1 MVVARLQD
9 TWQTLRGELAPA
21 QVVLDLS
28 DQLLALQALPQPR
41 ARQQPLPM
49 LVPVPAATCRQGE
62 PIEVEALGDFI
73 GDLLLGQSLIRAHL
87 SVALPAAAAHWR
99 VLSGPRRRLSE
110 EPVTWLRQQR
120 PDLELPFALDDAYV
134 DVAPLRG
141 AGAEALVVA
150 IQRDLMLRWLE
161 VFAIAG
167 VVLDRLVPSQL
178 AVMAALQ
185 TRLEDAD
192 PASLVVLLDPEPKA
206 LRLLVWHRGVPVY
219 ERLLEGDAAA
229 QVEELGRCLTFLRWQ
244 QKLPEAAPCALL
256 IDRARAEAQ
265 PPEQLQALSGALER
279 GGMAL
284 ELADSGGYGSLGLRG
299 LALLEGAV

>member
-9 TWQTLRGELAPA
+9 AWQTLRGELAPA

-41 ARQQPLPM
+41 ARQQPLPL
-49 LVPVPAATCRQGE
+49 LVPVPPATCRAGE
-62 PIEVEALGDFI
+62 PIELEALGDFI
-73 GDLLLGQSLIRAHL
+73 GDLLLGQNLIRAHL

-99 VLSGPRRRLSE
+99 ALTGQRRRLAE
-110 EPVTWLRQQR
+110 DPVQWLRQQR
-120 PDLELPFALDDAYV
+120 PDLGLPFALDDAYV

-141 AGAEALVVA
+141 TQAEALVVA

-185 TRLEDAD
+185 PRLEEAD
-192 PASLVVLLDPEPKA
+192 PASLVVLLEPEPKA
-206 LRLLVWHRGVPVY
+206 LRLLVWHRGLPVY
-219 ERLLEGDAAA
+219 ERLLDGDVAA
-229 QVEELGRCLTFLRWQ
+229 QVDELGRSLTFLRWQ

-256 IDRARAEAQ
+256 LDQARAEAQ
-265 PPEQLQALSGALER
+265 PPEQLQALRAALER
-279 GGMAL
+279 VGLEL
-284 ELADSGGYGSLGLRG
+284 ELADNGGYGSLCLRG
-299 LALLEGAV
+299 LALLEGAA